1 MDHTE
6 TPDTMT
12 NQKSY
17 KTDEFGSPN
26 DRDYHYRIPLNNN
39 RAMRLASW
47 ALNGMVHY
55 QDRFVV
61 EWEEYSGDT
70 LSYMGIQ
77 TRDSKGHLKG
87 LEEFAHSPKW
97 QNLNSPMSD
106 ISEYRQNPSGSGTM
120 IKGSFRV
127 DPTSFNGIQHLKFQT
142 VVELTPTEFEKAFEN
157 MGETWTTKVQ
167 NAIKWAKQDSMKHT
181 REQIAK
187 QQRDCDHEHAV
198 IEDGFIGETRKSDGY
213 CEDCGAE
220 ITKDKELAY

>member
-1 MDHTE
+1 
-6 TPDTMT
+6 MT

-17 KTDEFGSPN
+17 KTDRFGNPN
-26 DRDYHYRIPLNNN
+26 DRDYHYRIPLNND

-70 LSYMGIQ
+70 LSYMGIR
-77 TRDSKGHLKG
+77 THDSKGHLKG

-97 QNLNSPMSD
+97 QNLESPMTD
-106 ISEYRQNPSGSGTM
+106 IQEYRQNPSGSGTV

-127 DPTSFNGIQHLKFQT
+127 DPQSFNGVSKLTFKTTI
-142 VVELTPTEFEKAFEN
+142 ELTPTEFTEAFEN
-157 MGETWTTKVQ
+157 RTDEWQSVQ
-167 NAIKWAKQDSMKHT
+167 EAIRWAKDESMEQA

-187 QQRDCDHEHAV
+187 QQRECDHDHAV
-198 IEDGFIGETRKSDGY
+198 IEDNFIGETRRSDGY

>member
-1 MDHTE
+1 
-6 TPDTMT
+6 MT
-12 NQKSY
+12 DNKSY
-17 KTDEFGSPN
+17 KTDKFGNPN
-26 DRDYHYRIPLNNN
+26 DRDYHYRIPLNND

-70 LSYMGIQ
+70 LSYMGIR
-77 TRDSKGHLKG
+77 THDSKGHLKG

-97 QNLNSPMSD
+97 QNINSPMSD

-127 DPTSFNGIQHLKFQT
+127 DPQSFNGVSKLTFKTTI
-142 VVELTPTEFEKAFEN
+142 ELTPTEFTQAFEN
-157 MGETWTTKVQ
+157 RTDEWQSVQ
-167 NAIKWAKQDSMKHT
+167 ESIRWAKDESMEQA

-187 QQRDCDHEHAV
+187 QQRECEHDHAV
-198 IEDGFIGETRKSDGY
+198 IEDNFIGETKRSDGY

-220 ITKDKELAY
+220 ITKEKELAY